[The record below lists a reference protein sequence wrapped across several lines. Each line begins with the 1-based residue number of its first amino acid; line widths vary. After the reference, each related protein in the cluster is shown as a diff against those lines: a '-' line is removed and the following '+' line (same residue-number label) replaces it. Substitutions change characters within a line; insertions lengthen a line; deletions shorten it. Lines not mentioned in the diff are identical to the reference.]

1 MTMLFFILA
10 ISLYKNN
17 KFDCSESLY
26 TVCNFTLS
34 STCHNHVSHFL
45 LKKGDFFAFWT
56 SGICWNFSSKLRYT
70 CAVYFPNSPWI
81 FHLFILL
88 FIPKIFLFFFP
99 IKQLEQQKWSI
110 PVLASH
116 IPWLNPL
123 PLLSHSSSSSHVSW
137 TWRALGLQGG
147 ICFLLVQPTH
157 SRKLQ
162 LMAPVTVTE
171 GLNTYLKSSLAP
183 VMEGLV
189 TN

>member
-70 CAVYFPNSPWI
+70 CAVYFPNMQSMNFPLVHSPI
-81 FHLFILL
+81 YTQNIS
-88 FIPKIFLFFFP
+88 FFSS
-99 IKQLEQQKWSI
+99 KQLEQQKWSI